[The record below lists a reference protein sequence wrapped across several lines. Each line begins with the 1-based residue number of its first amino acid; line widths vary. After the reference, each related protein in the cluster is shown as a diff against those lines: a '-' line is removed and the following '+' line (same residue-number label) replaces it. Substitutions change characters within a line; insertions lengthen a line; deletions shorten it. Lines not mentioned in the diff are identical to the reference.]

1 MDERVRLTEGERV
14 RFAEECEGYRKKC
27 IKLQEELS

>member
-1 MDERVRLTEGERV
+1 MDERIRLTEGERI
-14 RFAEECEGYRKKC
+14 RFFEECERYRKKC

>member
-1 MDERVRLTEGERV
+1 MDDRIRHTEVERV
-14 RFAEECEGYRKKC
+14 RFAEECERYRKKC

>member
-1 MDERVRLTEGERV
+1 MEERMRQTEGERV
-14 RFAEECEGYRKKC
+14 RFAEECERYRKKC